1 VRGCVIAVDHFH
13 VFLPQSNGFCLLR
26 CLCLENTCLALLQ
39 APPGLRCCR
48 MTRRV
53 SLTHLLSRW
62 GSLPGGLSPPMASP
76 EYLELSQSPS
86 RQEAAGRALPVA
98 QADMMGGEGRWVVLV
113 LYMEQPAVT
122 LMATWH
128 WGWP

>member
-1 VRGCVIAVDHFH
+1 
-13 VFLPQSNGFCLLR
+13 
-26 CLCLENTCLALLQ
+26 
-39 APPGLRCCR
+39 
-48 MTRRV
+48 
-53 SLTHLLSRW
+53 
-62 GSLPGGLSPPMASP
+62 MASP